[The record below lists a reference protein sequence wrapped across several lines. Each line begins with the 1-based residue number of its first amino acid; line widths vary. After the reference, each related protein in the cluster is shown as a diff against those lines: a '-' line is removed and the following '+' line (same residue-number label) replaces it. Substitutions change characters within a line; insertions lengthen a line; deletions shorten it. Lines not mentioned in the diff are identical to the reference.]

1 MTVCAGGAASGAG
14 GGGGSCCCTVLVIG
28 RDGSEE
34 DLCLIIAVNLN
45 LF

>member
-1 MTVCAGGAASGAG
+1 MTICAGGAASD
-14 GGGGSCCCTVLVIG
+14 GGSCCCTVLVIG

-45 LF
+45 LS